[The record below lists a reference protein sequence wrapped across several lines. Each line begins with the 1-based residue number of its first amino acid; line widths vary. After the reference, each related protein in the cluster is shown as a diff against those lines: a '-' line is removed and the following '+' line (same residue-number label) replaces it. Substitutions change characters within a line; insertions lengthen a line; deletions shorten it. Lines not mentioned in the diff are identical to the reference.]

1 MTWEDILK
9 AEFRFNDIV
18 FKPHRN
24 DPEGWEFTKKFKNG
38 LFISII
44 AGTGFYSTPRD
55 SLADPM
61 AYTAYE
67 IMVDVDDNQLNQLI
81 DFGFN
86 HDGIA
91 HNKTKKEIEDIVN
104 MALKLVDKEKE
115 RESRSPS
122 SFQFA

>member
-1 MTWEDILK
+1 MKWEDILK
-9 AEFRFNDIV
+9 TEFRFNDIV
-18 FKPHRN
+18 FKRHFK
-24 DPEGWEFTKKFKNG
+24 DPEGWMFTKEFENG

-55 SLADPM
+55 SLSDPM

-86 HDGIA
+86 HGGIA
-91 HNKTKKEIEDIVN
+91 PNKTKKEIEDIVN